1 MSSSEIN
8 KNDVDIVIG
17 ALNADLTKFL
27 NSWKPFFSGFHLII
41 VKDPELKDELNVP
54 EGFDVDVYSKPDI
67 EKVVGAANAA
77 IFSGYSCRYFGYL
90 VSKKKY
96 IVSIDDD
103 CVPAKDPKG
112 VLVDAVSQHVTNLEN
127 PATPLFFNTLY
138 DPYCEGA
145 DFVRGYPFSLRSGVP
160 CAASC
165 GLWLNLADLDAPTQ
179 ALKTEQRNTSYV
191 DAVMTVPL
199 KAMLPVSGINI
210 AFNRELVGPALVP
223 ALRIAGEGK
232 VRWET
237 LEDVWCGMC
246 LKHIS
251 DHLGYGVK
259 TGLPYVWRNERG
271 DAVESLRKKW
281 EGMKLM
287 EKSVPFFESLKLP
300 ETAVSVE
307 DCVVELAKAVK
318 EQLGSDDPAFTQAAD
333 AMVKWVQLWN
343 TVNSSG

>member
-8 KNDVDIVIG
+8 KNEVDIVIG
-17 ALNADLTKFL
+17 ALNADLTQFL

-41 VKDPELKDELNVP
+41 VKDPELKDDLNIP

-77 IFSGYSCRYFGYL
+77 MFSGYSCRYFGYL

-199 KAMLPVSGINI
+199 KAMLPISGINI

-232 VRWET
+232 VRRWE
-237 LEDVWCGMC
+237 L
-246 LKHIS
+246 
-251 DHLGYGVK
+251 Y
-259 TGLPYVWRNERG
+259 GLPCAHAAAALISCGQNVHMFAEPCFTVSSYQQTYSGVIKEVADRRMWKEEGGEGGLMRIRPPKTRRPPG
-271 DAVESLRKKW
+271 RPKKKVVRVENLKRPKRIVQCGRCHLLGHSQKK
-281 EGMKLM
+281 
-287 EKSVPFFESLKLP
+287 
-300 ETAVSVE
+300 
-307 DCVVELAKAVK
+307 C
-318 EQLGSDDPAFTQAAD
+318 TQPI
-333 AMVKWVQLWN
+333 
-343 TVNSSG
+343 